1 EDGVHEV
8 VDVEVARDHRLTEV
22 NELGRGC
29 AQDVDAQYVSGL
41 GVDEQFEQ
49 SGAVAG
55 DLATGKLAVACEAG
69 DVGDR
74 RLGQLA
80 LTLAD
85 ERDLGDRVDPVRDQ
99 ARDHP
104 QRLTEGGERRK
115 PTLLHRGGREA
126 READDVT
133 GGEDVRLSRAK
144 VGADCNPTALI
155 RLELRRGAVERL
167 GGALPSGRE
176 ENDLRRNQLAAAQP
190 RDDCAVG
197 TLDRLDRLTEA
208 KGDAESAQVVLQR
221 LDDLLVDEIE
231 YPRPLLD
238 EGHLDAERSGHRRV
252 LEANDAAPDNCERA
266 WNLAQP

>member
-1 EDGVHEV
+1 MTSPAAEV
-8 VDVEVARDHRLTEV
+8 VRLT
-22 NELGRGC
+22 GGK
-29 AQDVDAQYVSGL
+29 
-41 GVDEQFEQ
+41 
-49 SGAVAG
+49 AG
-55 DLATGKLAVACEAG
+55 PECIPP
-69 DVGDR
+69 
-74 RLGQLA
+74 A
-80 LTLAD
+80 LL
-85 ERDLGDRVDPVRDQ
+85 RPGPG
-99 ARDHP
+99 
-104 QRLTEGGERRK
+104 GGE
-115 PTLLHRGGREA
+115 
-126 READDVT
+126 VQ
-133 GGEDVRLSRAK
+133 
-144 VGADCNPTALI
+144 
-155 RLELRRGAVERL
+155 RL
-167 GGALPSGRE
+167 GGPLPPRRV